1 MTGTISQSYLS
12 SWKFKAKA
20 RPIKVLLTLFLC
32 RELDLGVFATLH
44 YSPLS
49 RTLVDSEDHT
59 REREELALRPPQL
72 LFLLQDL
79 SSKLSRTFSAFGAKV
94 SHVTVM

>member
-1 MTGTISQSYLS
+1 MEFRSRSSCCLS
-12 SWKFKAKA
+12 
-20 RPIKVLLTLFLC
+20 LLPFLC

-49 RTLVDSEDHT
+49 RTLVDSEEHT
-59 REREELALRPPQL
+59 REREELTLRPPQL

-79 SSKLSRTFSAFGAKV
+79 NSKLSGMFSAFGAKV
-94 SHVTVM
+94 GHVTVM